1 MEGRRIPGEPDPCA
15 RRSDAG
21 IGSDAYDSMNFGA
34 GRKTTFPAGA
44 FFYNLLNLKKMSKV
58 RKTNDGYLMLLDAVY
73 FRGLR
78 LGNISEE
85 GIEWAGEDAQTLE
98 LWAAQNRTSPVKE
111 VETRAATNE
120 VTGKMI
126 ECVAQNLKTLLGGK
140 VDGER
145 WDAPA
150 TTMIQEGEL
159 KILTG
164 TGSTIDIHRSA
175 LRTSQLRGGLG
186 GENTLGVNFGFKM
199 LAPLDGGS
207 PFSIY
212 PTAPFIESDT
222 ERLQFPA
229 AGGAQTVD
237 IEASGRFAVGAVPDG
252 FSVENINGRVT
263 VIAEETAGTARSGE
277 IEFLLEDDVSQKVTI
292 AVTQQAS

>member
-1 MEGRRIPGEPDPCA
+1 
-15 RRSDAG
+15 
-21 IGSDAYDSMNFGA
+21 
-34 GRKTTFPAGA
+34 
-44 FFYNLLNLKKMSKV
+44 
-58 RKTNDGYLMLLDAVY
+58 MLLDAVY

-164 TGSTIDIHRSA
+164 TDRPSTSIVRHSARRSCAAGSA
-175 LRTSQLRGGLG
+175 AK
-186 GENTLGVNFGFKM
+186 NTLGVNFGFKM
-199 LAPLDGGS
+199 LAPLDGVR
-207 PFSIY
+207 PSIY

-252 FSVENINGRVT
+252 FSVEIINGRVT
-263 VIAEETAGTARSGE
+263 IVAEANTSAAERTGE
-277 IEFLLEDDVSQKVTI
+277 IEFVLEEDTSKKDRRI
-292 AVTQQAS
+292 AYPVGRIG

>member
-1 MEGRRIPGEPDPCA
+1 
-15 RRSDAG
+15 
-21 IGSDAYDSMNFGA
+21 
-34 GRKTTFPAGA
+34 
-44 FFYNLLNLKKMSKV
+44 MSKV

-164 TGSTIDIHRSA
+164 TDRPSTSISSA
-175 LRTSQLRGGLG
+175 LRTSQLRGGLRRRKYAR
-186 GENTLGVNFGFKM
+186 GELRIQNAGRRSTGFA
-199 LAPLDGGS
+199 LPS
-207 PFSIY
+207 TRRRRSSN
-212 PTAPFIESDT
+212 PTPS
-222 ERLQFPA
+222 
-229 AGGAQTVD
+229 
-237 IEASGRFAVGAVPDG
+237 G
-252 FSVENINGRVT
+252 FSSRSRRRADGRYP
-263 VIAEETAGTARSGE
+263 RRP
-277 IEFLLEDDVSQKVTI
+277 EDSP
-292 AVTQQAS
+292 